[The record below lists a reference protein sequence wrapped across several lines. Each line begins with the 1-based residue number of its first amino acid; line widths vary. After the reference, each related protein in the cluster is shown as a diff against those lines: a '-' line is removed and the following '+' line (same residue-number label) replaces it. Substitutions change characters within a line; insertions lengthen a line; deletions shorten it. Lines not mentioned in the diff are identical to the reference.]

1 MAFYTHMIQLQLERY
16 SKYLFHLSSD
26 SSKNRGC
33 NLHMSENKYKEILIT
48 SEHEKE
54 EMDIGILFE

>member
-1 MAFYTHMIQLQLERY
+1 MIQLQLERY

-26 SSKNRGC
+26 SSKNRSC